1 MPPHLPHAPRVIS
14 GVAEGLSECGRGA
27 GLEEQEQEEEL
38 RVEGLEPPPPPPV
51 AGVRRIHSSPAIAS
65 TSSITATGVTITVEA
80 AWTTVGCRE
89 EWRGKLGVDAVES
102 EGGEGW

>member
-1 MPPHLPHAPRVIS
+1 MQTRRRT
-14 GVAEGLSECGRGA
+14 GGA
-27 GLEEQEQEEEL
+27 GT
-38 RVEGLEPPPPPPV
+38 GGGTPGGGPGATI

-102 EGGEGW
+102 EGGEGWRRRRRPRGDANEGSWG